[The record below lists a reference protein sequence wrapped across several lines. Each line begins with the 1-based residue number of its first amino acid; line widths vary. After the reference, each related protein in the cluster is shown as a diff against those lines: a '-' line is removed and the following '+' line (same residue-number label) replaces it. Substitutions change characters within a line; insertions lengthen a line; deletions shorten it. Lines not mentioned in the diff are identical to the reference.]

1 MAKKVAFK
9 VTYSKVEDYKTA
21 LNSFIDL
28 FNDLIT
34 NKDDCIKVNKDQ
46 CTFDELSKYLL
57 TYFGRSG
64 KNNNGSYYDKKLG
77 SIKYTISSGRYYDDD
92 YSGYIEIYPDD
103 ENQHAFITYMPKSND
118 GTAEITVSV
127 STAFDKSLFNIS
139 YIKKY
144 ITKIWTSN
152 DFSEFMK
159 NLASRHN
166 MQLESIIVK

>member
-57 TYFGRSG
+57 TYFHLYKKKRGR
-64 KNNNGSYYDKKLG
+64 L
-77 SIKYTISSGRYYDDD
+77 
-92 YSGYIEIYPDD
+92 
-103 ENQHAFITYMPKSND
+103 
-118 GTAEITVSV
+118 
-127 STAFDKSLFNIS
+127 
-139 YIKKY
+139 
-144 ITKIWTSN
+144 
-152 DFSEFMK
+152 
-159 NLASRHN
+159 
-166 MQLESIIVK
+166 